1 MIRRVAVLLCALTF
15 ACSAQPQAAQPRFH
29 VLAFYT
35 EKTEADHVDFARQAV
50 TFFEAEA
57 KRDNF
62 DWHVTTNWTD
72 LNAENLQRYQLVVWL
87 NDSPQQPVQRQ
98 VFQQY

>member
-1 MIRRVAVLLCALTF
+1 MMRRTAAFLFVLAF
-15 ACSAQPQAAQPRFH
+15 ACSAISQTQQPKFH

-50 TFFEAEA
+50 TFFESDA

-62 DWHVTTNWTD
+62 DWHVTTNWSD
-72 LNAENLQRYQLVVWL
+72 LNAENLQHY
-87 NDSPQQPVQRQ
+87 
-98 VFQQY
+98 